1 MDESYNRK
9 WRFLSAYTAQKM
21 RLRRLQRQREEY
33 IVLRGKA
40 NALGTVIQQ
49 GRTSDT
55 TCDAA
60 LQMLD
65 NADKIERRIAEICE
79 TLAAITEYI
88 ESAPVTETE
97 KLILTCR
104 FIQNLHPAKICIEIG
119 DDESTYAAMQK
130 RIKRIVRKMP
140 EPKTK
145 KRL

>member
-49 GRTSDT
+49 GRTSDM

-65 NADKIERRIAEICE
+65 NADKIERRIAEICD

-104 FIQNLHPAKICIEIG
+104 FIQNLHPSKICIEIG